1 MNQILYVCE
10 NKGNGPK
17 AIKSI
22 VKFFAIVIIVFGII
36 LIGKG
41 SYAIYKNIEINSG
54 DNIPVVYM
62 DRVNN
67 TVVIKAEDNIE
78 ISKLIYSWNKGE
90 ETILLPNS
98 KKVEEVVLLPNE
110 NSVLNVTIVDT
121 KGKETK
127 FMQEWNI
134 EGTDIRKPEIE
145 ITTDEDIR
153 KITIIARDETEIN
166 YLIYKWN
173 EEEEIK
179 INATEND
186 KLKIQETIDMILG
199 ENKLTVK
206 AVDKNGNT
214 ETLEKTII
222 ISSKPVIAIKQSNGK
237 LAVTINDEVGI
248 KKVTLNINGQTY
260 GGNYSGKKQLKLN
273 VPLKKGNNTISITA
287 INESDLEQ
295 KVVREFTYKQ

>member
-1 MNQILYVCE
+1 MNQILYVGE
-10 NKGNGPK
+10 NKGNGPI

-22 VKFFAIVIIVFGII
+22 VKFFAIIIIAFGII

-62 DRVNN
+62 NRVNN

-145 ITTDEDIR
+145 ITTSLKVCFDLFLKKYTSITNAITPDR
-153 KITIIARDETEIN
+153 KTLHT
-166 YLIYKWN
+166 LKFP
-173 EEEEIK
+173 
-179 INATEND
+179 TTTP
-186 KLKIQETIDMILG
+186 LKI
-199 ENKLTVK
+199 ENFPLLNAHIKAKEVPAKTKL
-206 AVDKNGNT
+206 
-214 ETLEKTII
+214 
-222 ISSKPVIAIKQSNGK
+222 IK
-237 LAVTINDEVGI
+237 
-248 KKVTLNINGQTY
+248 
-260 GGNYSGKKQLKLN
+260 
-273 VPLKKGNNTISITA
+273 
-287 INESDLEQ
+287 
-295 KVVREFTYKQ
+295 

>member
-1 MNQILYVCE
+1 MNQILYVGE
-10 NKGNGPK
+10 NKENGPI

-22 VKFFAIVIIVFGII
+22 VKFFAIVIIAFGII

-62 DRVNN
+62 NRVNN

>member
-1 MNQILYVCE
+1 MNQILYIGE

-134 EGTDIRKPEIE
+134 EGTDIR
-145 ITTDEDIR
+145 
-153 KITIIARDETEIN
+153 IIARDETEIN

>member
-1 MNQILYVCE
+1 MNQILYVGE
-10 NKGNGPK
+10 NKENGPI

-22 VKFFAIVIIVFGII
+22 VKFLAIVIIVFGII

-127 FMQEWNI
+127 FMQEWNV
-134 EGTDIRKPEIE
+134 EGIDIRKPEIE

-179 INATEND
+179 INATKND

-248 KKVTLNINGQTY
+248 KRVTLNINGQTY

-273 VPLKKGNNTISITA
+273 VPLKKGNNTISVTA

>member
-1 MNQILYVCE
+1 MRKTISRTLQARVYVFS
-10 NKGNGPK
+10 
-17 AIKSI
+17 IKCVTPI
-22 VKFFAIVIIVFGII
+22 DKPNMLG
-36 LIGKG
+36 
-41 SYAIYKNIEINSG
+41 Y
-54 DNIPVVYM
+54 NIPVVYM
-62 DRVNN
+62 NRVNN

-98 KKVEEVVLLPNE
+98 EKVEEVVLLPNE

>member
-1 MNQILYVCE
+1 MN
-10 NKGNGPK
+10 
-17 AIKSI
+17 
-22 VKFFAIVIIVFGII
+22 
-36 LIGKG
+36 
-41 SYAIYKNIEINSG
+41 
-54 DNIPVVYM
+54 
-62 DRVNN
+62 RVNN

>member
-1 MNQILYVCE
+1 MNQILYVDE
-10 NKGNGPK
+10 NKGNGPI

-62 DRVNN
+62 NRVNN

-127 FMQEWNI
+127 FMQKWNI

>member
-1 MNQILYVCE
+1 MNQILYVGE
-10 NKGNGPK
+10 NKENGPI

-127 FMQEWNI
+127 FMQEWNV
-134 EGTDIRKPEIE
+134 EGIDIRKPEIE

>member
-1 MNQILYVCE
+1 M
-10 NKGNGPK
+10 
-17 AIKSI
+17 
-22 VKFFAIVIIVFGII
+22 KFFAIVIIAFGII

-222 ISSKPVIAIKQSNGK
+222 ISSKPVIAIKQGNGK

>member
-1 MNQILYVCE
+1 M
-10 NKGNGPK
+10 
-17 AIKSI
+17 
-22 VKFFAIVIIVFGII
+22 KFFAIVIIAFGII

>member
-1 MNQILYVCE
+1 MNQILYVGE
-10 NKGNGPK
+10 NKGNEPK

-36 LIGKG
+36 LMGKG

>member
-1 MNQILYVCE
+1 MNQILYVDE
-10 NKGNGPK
+10 NKGNGPI

-22 VKFFAIVIIVFGII
+22 VKFFAIIIIAFGII

-62 DRVNN
+62 NRVNN

>member
-1 MNQILYVCE
+1 MNQILYVGE
-10 NKGNGPK
+10 NKGNGPI

-22 VKFFAIVIIVFGII
+22 VKFFAIVIIAFGII

-62 DRVNN
+62 NRVNN

-173 EEEEIK
+173 E
-179 INATEND
+179 ND

-273 VPLKKGNNTISITA
+273 VPLKSITA

>member
-1 MNQILYVCE
+1 MNQILYVSE
-10 NKGNGPK
+10 NKGNGPI

-22 VKFFAIVIIVFGII
+22 VKFFAIVIIAFGII

-62 DRVNN
+62 NRVNN

>member
-1 MNQILYVCE
+1 MNQILYVGE
-10 NKGNGPK
+10 NKGNGTI

-22 VKFFAIVIIVFGII
+22 VKFFAIVIIAFGII

-62 DRVNN
+62 NRVNN